1 MTQIE
6 KIEKKISELSPKLL
20 KNLNNYI
27 DGMII
32 NRPKKTRSKRK
43 STVDFSWE
51 GALKKLKK
59 KYTSVELQ
67 KEINNFG

>member
-6 KIEKKISELSPKLL
+6 KIEKKISYLPPKLL

-32 NRPKKTRSKRK
+32 SPPKKSKSVRRNK
-43 STVDFSWE
+43 IDFSWE
-51 GALKKLKK
+51 GALKNLRK

-67 KEINNFG
+67 KDINNY

>member
-6 KIEKKISELSPKLL
+6 KIEKKISNFPPKLL

-27 DGMII
+27 DGLII
-32 NRPKKTRSKRK
+32 KPRKKSKNK
-43 STVDFSWE
+43 GGEPDFSWQGTLE
-51 GALKKLKK
+51 NLKD

-67 KEINNFG
+67 KETNNLR

>member
-6 KIEKKISELSPKLL
+6 KIEKKISDFPPKLL

-27 DGMII
+27 EGMII
-32 NRPKKTRSKRK
+32 KPPKKGKAKKRIK
-43 STVDFSWE
+43 IDFSWE
-51 GALKKLKK
+51 GALKSMKG

-67 KEINNFG
+67 KEINKIR

>member
-1 MTQIE
+1 MTQIQ
-6 KIEKKISELSPKLL
+6 KIEKKISKFPPKLL

-32 NRPKKTRSKRK
+32 KSKKKKTRRLKRY
-43 STVDFSWE
+43 DFSWE
-51 GALKKLKK
+51 GALKHLKN

-67 KEINNFG
+67 KEINKLR

>member
-6 KIEKKISELSPKLL
+6 KIEKKISNLPPKLL

-32 NRPKKTRSKRK
+32 STPKKSKSVRRS
-43 STVDFSWE
+43 TIDFSWE
-51 GALKKLKK
+51 GALKNLSK

-67 KEINNFG
+67 KEISKLR

>member
-6 KIEKKISELSPKLL
+6 KIEKKISGFSPKLL

-32 NRPKKTRSKRK
+32 SRPGRGKSNRK
-43 STVDFSWE
+43 STIDFSWE
-51 GALKKLKK
+51 GALKKLKR

-67 KEINNFG
+67 KEINKLR

>member
-1 MTQIE
+1 MTQIK
-6 KIEKKISELSPKLL
+6 KIEKKISKFPPKLL

-32 NRPKKTRSKRK
+32 KPKKRK
-43 STVDFSWE
+43 TKKLKKNNFSWE
-51 GALKKLKK
+51 GALKHLRD

-67 KEINNFG
+67 KEINKLR

>member
-6 KIEKKISELSPKLL
+6 KIEKKISNLPPKLL

-32 NRPKKTRSKRK
+32 SPPKKSKSFKRSKI
-43 STVDFSWE
+43 DFSWE
-51 GALKKLKK
+51 GALKNLSK

-67 KEINNFG
+67 KEISKLR